1 LPRDEYNY
9 NSTRFIQLRMEVGG
23 TSVKNKNKSSTVGK
37 PLLYIAQV
45 SMELAAPKI
54 KRIILTNFENEDR
67 KERSNRNE
75 NAVSSAVEEV
85 IEQQEEQQEEQ
96 VEEKIEEEEQVQEQQ
111 EPVRTVP
118 YNKSFKDMNNDEK
131 IHFLLNRPHYIPK
144 VRCRIKTA
152 TVSYIG
158 SIISYRNGIVSIMPQ
173 NSMRDIKLS
182 IDDIQSISMAG
193 F

>member
-1 LPRDEYNY
+1 
-9 NSTRFIQLRMEVGG
+9 MEVGG

-45 SMELAAPKI
+45 SLELAAPKI

-67 KERSNRNE
+67 KEESNRNE
-75 NAVSSAVEEV
+75 NVVSSAVEEV
-85 IEQQEEQQEEQ
+85 IEQEQEQQEEQ
-96 VEEKIEEEEQVQEQQ
+96 QVKGKIEEEEQVQEQQ

-118 YNKSFKDMNNDEK
+118 YNKSFKDMNNEER

-152 TVSYIG
+152 TVSYVG
-158 SIISYRNGIVSIMPQ
+158 SIISYRNGIVAIMPP

>member
-1 LPRDEYNY
+1 
-9 NSTRFIQLRMEVGG
+9 MEVGG

-45 SMELAAPKI
+45 SLELAAPKI

-67 KERSNRNE
+67 KEERNRNE
-75 NAVSSAVEEV
+75 NVVSSAVEEV
-85 IEQQEEQQEEQ
+85 IEQQEQQEQQ
-96 VEEKIEEEEQVQEQQ
+96 VEEKIEEEEQVQKQQ

-118 YNKSFKDMNNDEK
+118 YNKSFKDMNNEEK

-152 TVSYIG
+152 TVSYVG
-158 SIISYRNGIVSIMPQ
+158 SIISYRNGIVAIMPP
-173 NSMRDIKLS
+173 NSMRDIKLP

>member
-1 LPRDEYNY
+1 
-9 NSTRFIQLRMEVGG
+9 MEVGG

-45 SMELAAPKI
+45 SLELAAPKI
-54 KRIILTNFENEDR
+54 KRIILTNFENEDQ
-67 KERSNRNE
+67 KEQSNKQE
-75 NAVSSAVEEV
+75 NIVSGAVEEV
-85 IEQQEEQQEEQ
+85 IEQEQQEEQQ
-96 VEEKIEEEEQVQEQQ
+96 VEEKIEEEEKEEHAEQEEQEQEQ

-118 YNKSFKDMNNDEK
+118 HNKSFKDMNNDEK

-152 TVSYIG
+152 TVSYVG

-173 NSMRDIKLS
+173 NSMRDIRLS

>member
-1 LPRDEYNY
+1 
-9 NSTRFIQLRMEVGG
+9 M
-23 TSVKNKNKSSTVGK
+23 KNKNKSSTVGK

-45 SMELAAPKI
+45 SLELAAPKI

-67 KERSNRNE
+67 KEESNRNE
-75 NAVSSAVEEV
+75 NVVSSAVEEV
-85 IEQQEEQQEEQ
+85 IEQEQEQQEEQ
-96 VEEKIEEEEQVQEQQ
+96 QVKGKIEEEEQVQEQQ

-118 YNKSFKDMNNDEK
+118 YNKSFKDMNNEER

-152 TVSYIG
+152 TVSYVG
-158 SIISYRNGIVSIMPQ
+158 SIISYRNGIVAIMPP

>member
-1 LPRDEYNY
+1 
-9 NSTRFIQLRMEVGG
+9 MEVGG

-45 SMELAAPKI
+45 SLELAAPKI
-54 KRIILTNFENEDR
+54 KRIILTNFENEDP
-67 KERSNRNE
+67 KEKSNRNE
-75 NAVSSAVEEV
+75 NVVSSAVEEV
-85 IEQQEEQQEEQ
+85 IEQQQEEQ
-96 VEEKIEEEEQVQEQQ
+96 VEEKIEEKIEEEEQVQEQP

-118 YNKSFKDMNNDEK
+118 YNKSFKDMNNEEK

-144 VRCRIKTA
+144 VRCRIKTT
-152 TVSYIG
+152 TVSYVG

-173 NSMRDIKLS
+173 NSMRDIRLS

>member
-1 LPRDEYNY
+1 
-9 NSTRFIQLRMEVGG
+9 MEVGG

-45 SMELAAPKI
+45 NLELAAPKI

-67 KERSNRNE
+67 KEESNRNE
-75 NAVSSAVEEV
+75 NIVSSAVEEV
-85 IEQQEEQQEEQ
+85 IEQQEEQQ

-111 EPVRTVP
+111 EQKEQHEPVRTVP
-118 YNKSFKDMNNDEK
+118 YNKSFKDMNNEEK

-144 VRCRIKTA
+144 IRCRIKTA
-152 TVSYIG
+152 TVSYVG
-158 SIISYRNGIVSIMPQ
+158 SIISYRNGIVAIIPP

>member
-1 LPRDEYNY
+1 
-9 NSTRFIQLRMEVGG
+9 MEVGG

-45 SMELAAPKI
+45 SLELAAPKI
-54 KRIILTNFENEDR
+54 KRIILTNFENEDQ
-67 KERSNRNE
+67 KEQSNRQE
-75 NAVSSAVEEV
+75 NIVSSAVEEV
-85 IEQQEEQQEEQ
+85 IEQEQQEEQQ
-96 VEEKIEEEEQVQEQQ
+96 VEEKIEEEEKEEHAEQEEKEQQ

-118 YNKSFKDMNNDEK
+118 YNKSFKDMNNEEK

-152 TVSYIG
+152 TVSYVG

-173 NSMRDIKLS
+173 NSMRDIRLS

>member
-1 LPRDEYNY
+1 
-9 NSTRFIQLRMEVGG
+9 MEVGG

-45 SMELAAPKI
+45 SLELAAPKI

-67 KERSNRNE
+67 REESNRNE

-85 IEQQEEQQEEQ
+85 IEQQEQQ
-96 VEEKIEEEEQVQEQQ
+96 VEEIEEIEEEEQVQEQQEQQ

-118 YNKSFKDMNNDEK
+118 YNKSFKDMNNEEK

-158 SIISYRNGIVSIMPQ
+158 SIISYRNGIVAIMPP
-173 NSMRDIKLS
+173 NSMRDIRLAIEDIKS
-182 IDDIQSISMAG
+182 IDMAG

>member
-1 LPRDEYNY
+1 
-9 NSTRFIQLRMEVGG
+9 MEVGG

-45 SMELAAPKI
+45 SLELAAPKI
-54 KRIILTNFENEDR
+54 KRIILTNFENE
-67 KERSNRNE
+67 ERNRSE
-75 NAVSSAVEEV
+75 NVVSSAVEEV
-85 IEQQEEQQEEQ
+85 IEQQEQQEEEQQEEQ
-96 VEEKIEEEEQVQEQQ
+96 VEEKIEEKIEEEEQVQEQQ

-118 YNKSFKDMNNDEK
+118 YNKSFKDMNNEEK

-152 TVSYIG
+152 TVSYVG
-158 SIISYRNGIVSIMPQ
+158 SIISYRNGIVAIMPP

-182 IDDIQSISMAG
+182 IEDIQSISMAG

>member
-1 LPRDEYNY
+1 
-9 NSTRFIQLRMEVGG
+9 MEVGG

-45 SMELAAPKI
+45 NLELAAPKI
-54 KRIILTNFENEDR
+54 KRIILTNFENENR
-67 KERSNRNE
+67 KEESNRNE
-75 NAVSSAVEEV
+75 NIVSSAVEEV
-85 IEQQEEQQEEQ
+85 IEQQEEQQ
-96 VEEKIEEEEQVQEQQ
+96 VEEKIEEEEQVQEQQEQQ

-118 YNKSFKDMNNDEK
+118 YNKSFKDMNNEEK

-144 VRCRIKTA
+144 IRCRIKTA
-152 TVSYIG
+152 TVSYVG
-158 SIISYRNGIVSIMPQ
+158 SIISYRNGIVAIMPP

>member
-1 LPRDEYNY
+1 
-9 NSTRFIQLRMEVGG
+9 M
-23 TSVKNKNKSSTVGK
+23 KNKNKSSTVGK

-45 SMELAAPKI
+45 SLELAAPKI

-67 KERSNRNE
+67 KEESTRNE
-75 NAVSSAVEEV
+75 NVVSSAVEEV
-85 IEQQEEQQEEQ
+85 IEQEEQQEEQ
-96 VEEKIEEEEQVQEQQ
+96 VEEKTEEEEQVQEQH

-118 YNKSFKDMNNDEK
+118 YNKSFKDMNNEEK

-152 TVSYIG
+152 TISYVG
-158 SIISYRNGIVSIMPQ
+158 SIISYRNGIVAIMPP
-173 NSMRDIKLS
+173 NSMRDIRLS
-182 IDDIQSISMAG
+182 IEEIKSIDMAG

>member
-1 LPRDEYNY
+1 
-9 NSTRFIQLRMEVGG
+9 MEVGG

-45 SMELAAPKI
+45 SLELAAPKI

-67 KERSNRNE
+67 KEESNRDE
-75 NAVSSAVEEV
+75 NVVSSAVEEV
-85 IEQQEEQQEEQ
+85 IEQEQEQQEEQ
-96 VEEKIEEEEQVQEQQ
+96 QVEGKIEEEEQVQEQQ
-111 EPVRTVP
+111 EQESEPVRTVP
-118 YNKSFKDMNNDEK
+118 YNKSFKDMNNEEK

-152 TVSYIG
+152 TVSYVG
-158 SIISYRNGIVSIMPQ
+158 SIISYRNGIVAIMPP

-182 IDDIQSISMAG
+182 IEDIQSISMAG

>member
-1 LPRDEYNY
+1 
-9 NSTRFIQLRMEVGG
+9 MEVGG

-45 SMELAAPKI
+45 SLELAAPKI
-54 KRIILTNFENEDR
+54 KRIILTNFENEDQ
-67 KERSNRNE
+67 KEQSNRQE
-75 NAVSSAVEEV
+75 NIVSSAVEEV
-85 IEQQEEQQEEQ
+85 IEQEQQEEQQ
-96 VEEKIEEEEQVQEQQ
+96 VEEKIEEEEKEEQPEQEQQ

-152 TVSYIG
+152 TVSYVG

-173 NSMRDIKLS
+173 NSMRDIRLS

>member
-1 LPRDEYNY
+1 
-9 NSTRFIQLRMEVGG
+9 MEVGG

-37 PLLYIAQV
+37 PLLYITQV
-45 SMELAAPKI
+45 SLELAAPKI
-54 KRIILTNFENEDR
+54 KRIILTNFENEDQ
-67 KERSNRNE
+67 KEKSNRQE
-75 NAVSSAVEEV
+75 NIVRSAVEEV
-85 IEQQEEQQEEQ
+85 IEQEQQEEQQ
-96 VEEKIEEEEQVQEQQ
+96 VEEKIEEEKEEHIEQEEQEPEPEP

-152 TVSYIG
+152 TVSYVG
-158 SIISYRNGIVSIMPQ
+158 SIISYRHGIVSIMPQ
-173 NSMRDIKLS
+173 NSMRDIRLS

>member
-1 LPRDEYNY
+1 
-9 NSTRFIQLRMEVGG
+9 MEVGG

-45 SMELAAPKI
+45 SLELAAPKI

-67 KERSNRNE
+67 KEERNRNE
-75 NAVSSAVEEV
+75 NVVSSAVEEV
-85 IEQQEEQQEEQ
+85 IEQEQEQEQEQQEEQ
-96 VEEKIEEEEQVQEQQ
+96 QVEGKIEEEEQVQEQQ
-111 EPVRTVP
+111 EQESEPVRTVP
-118 YNKSFKDMNNDEK
+118 YNKSFKDMNNEEK

-152 TVSYIG
+152 TVSYVG
-158 SIISYRNGIVSIMPQ
+158 SIISYRNGIVAIMPP

-182 IDDIQSISMAG
+182 IEDIQSISMAG

>member
-1 LPRDEYNY
+1 
-9 NSTRFIQLRMEVGG
+9 MEVGG

-45 SMELAAPKI
+45 SLELAAPKI
-54 KRIILTNFENEDR
+54 KRIILTNFENEDQ
-67 KERSNRNE
+67 KEESNRNE
-75 NAVSSAVEEV
+75 NVVSSAVEEV
-85 IEQQEEQQEEQ
+85 IEEQEEQQEQQ
-96 VEEKIEEEEQVQEQQ
+96 VEEKIEEEEELEQKQ
-111 EPVRTVP
+111 KEPVRTVP
-118 YNKSFKDMNNDEK
+118 YNKSFKDMNNEEK

-152 TVSYIG
+152 TLSYVG
-158 SIISYRNGIVSIMPQ
+158 SIISYRNGIVAIMPP

>member
-1 LPRDEYNY
+1 
-9 NSTRFIQLRMEVGG
+9 MEVGG

-45 SMELAAPKI
+45 SLELAAPKI
-54 KRIILTNFENEDR
+54 KRIILTNFENEDQ
-67 KERSNRNE
+67 KEQSDRQE
-75 NAVSSAVEEV
+75 NIVSSAVEEV
-85 IEQQEEQQEEQ
+85 IEQEQQEEQQ
-96 VEEKIEEEEQVQEQQ
+96 VEEKIEEEKEEHAEQEEQ

-158 SIISYRNGIVSIMPQ
+158 SIMSYRNGIVSIMPQ
-173 NSMRDIKLS
+173 NSMRDIRLS

>member
-1 LPRDEYNY
+1 
-9 NSTRFIQLRMEVGG
+9 MEVGG

-45 SMELAAPKI
+45 NLELAAPKI

-67 KERSNRNE
+67 KEESNRNE
-75 NAVSSAVEEV
+75 NVVSSVVEEV
-85 IEQQEEQQEEQ
+85 IEQQEEQR
-96 VEEKIEEEEQVQEQQ
+96 VEEEQVQEQQ
-111 EPVRTVP
+111 EQQEQKEQQEPVRTIP
-118 YNKSFKDMNNDEK
+118 YNKSFKDMNNEEK

-158 SIISYRNGIVSIMPQ
+158 SIISYRNGIVAIMPP
-173 NSMRDIKLS
+173 NSMRDIRVAIEEIKS
-182 IDDIQSISMAG
+182 IDMAG

>member
-1 LPRDEYNY
+1 
-9 NSTRFIQLRMEVGG
+9 M
-23 TSVKNKNKSSTVGK
+23 KNKNKSSTVGK

-45 SMELAAPKI
+45 NLELAAPKI

-67 KERSNRNE
+67 KEESNRNE
-75 NAVSSAVEEV
+75 NVVSSAVEEV
-85 IEQQEEQQEEQ
+85 IEQEQEQQEEQQ
-96 VEEKIEEEEQVQEQQ
+96 VEEKIEEEEQVQEQP

-152 TVSYIG
+152 TVSYVG

-173 NSMRDIKLS
+173 NSMRDIRLS

>member
-1 LPRDEYNY
+1 
-9 NSTRFIQLRMEVGG
+9 M
-23 TSVKNKNKSSTVGK
+23 KNKNKSSTVGK

-45 SMELAAPKI
+45 SLELAAPKI

-67 KERSNRNE
+67 KEESNRNE
-75 NAVSSAVEEV
+75 NVVSSAVEEV
-85 IEQQEEQQEEQ
+85 IEQEEQ
-96 VEEKIEEEEQVQEQQ
+96 VEEKTEEEEQVQEQQ

-118 YNKSFKDMNNDEK
+118 YNKSFKDMNNEEK

-152 TVSYIG
+152 TISYVG
-158 SIISYRNGIVSIMPQ
+158 SIISYRNGIVAIMPP
-173 NSMRDIKLS
+173 NSMRDIRLS
-182 IDDIQSISMAG
+182 IEEIKSIDMAG

>member
-1 LPRDEYNY
+1 
-9 NSTRFIQLRMEVGG
+9 M
-23 TSVKNKNKSSTVGK
+23 KNKNKSSTVGK

-45 SMELAAPKI
+45 SLELAAPKI

-67 KERSNRNE
+67 KEESNRNE
-75 NAVSSAVEEV
+75 NVVSSAVEEV
-85 IEQQEEQQEEQ
+85 IEQEEQQQEQEQEEQ
-96 VEEKIEEEEQVQEQQ
+96 VEEKTEEEEQIQEQH

-118 YNKSFKDMNNDEK
+118 YNKSFKDMNNEEK

-152 TVSYIG
+152 TISYVG
-158 SIISYRNGIVSIMPQ
+158 SIISYRNGIVAIMPP
-173 NSMRDIKLS
+173 NSMRDIRLS
-182 IDDIQSISMAG
+182 IEEIKSIDMAG

>member
-1 LPRDEYNY
+1 
-9 NSTRFIQLRMEVGG
+9 MEVGG

-45 SMELAAPKI
+45 SLELAAPKI

-67 KERSNRNE
+67 KEERNRNE
-75 NAVSSAVEEV
+75 NVVSSAVEEV
-85 IEQQEEQQEEQ
+85 IEQQEQQEEEQQEEQ
-96 VEEKIEEEEQVQEQQ
+96 VEEKIEEEEQVQEQH

-118 YNKSFKDMNNDEK
+118 YNKSFKDMNNEEK

-152 TVSYIG
+152 TVSYVG
-158 SIISYRNGIVSIMPQ
+158 SIISYRNGIVAIMPP

-182 IDDIQSISMAG
+182 IEDIQSISMAG

>member
-1 LPRDEYNY
+1 
-9 NSTRFIQLRMEVGG
+9 MEVGG

-45 SMELAAPKI
+45 SLELAAPKI
-54 KRIILTNFENEDR
+54 KRIILTNFENEDQ
-67 KERSNRNE
+67 KEQSNKQE
-75 NAVSSAVEEV
+75 NIVSGAVEEV
-85 IEQQEEQQEEQ
+85 IEQEQQEEQQ
-96 VEEKIEEEEQVQEQQ
+96 VEEKIEEEEKEEHAEQEEQEQ

-118 YNKSFKDMNNDEK
+118 HNKSFKDMNNDEK

-152 TVSYIG
+152 TVSYVG

-173 NSMRDIKLS
+173 NSMRDIRLS